1 VWISFF
7 WGKPVGLI
15 VSPGFTGIHNN
26 NYYLLYIYY
35 LLLFE
40 MQNRLLKTLTGNSV
54 DRPALWMMRQ
64 AGRYLPEYL
73 MVRQKAGSFWNLC
86 FNPDLATEVTLQP
99 IRRFDYD
106 AAIIFS
112 DILVIP
118 QAMGQKVEFQANHG
132 PVLDELKWDSM
143 CQFQDWTHFD
153 QGLTPVYQA
162 IRQTRNKLDS
172 GKDLLGFA
180 GTPWTIATYMLD
192 QGKGNDHSKSRL
204 ALQNPS
210 ELKPLINILTTAIAR
225 HLISQIKAGADAVQL
240 FDSWASIVPEQH
252 RDSLLFDP
260 LEKIVKQ
267 INSEIGRPIPIIYFG
282 RGITD
287 SYPKLCHRKLP
298 VALGVDQAANLAQL
312 HEILPKDIVLQGNL
326 NPETLIKGGDC
337 LDQEIYQILDVCRNR
352 PMIFNLGHGILPQT
366 PIPNVER
373 VCELVRAA

>member
-1 VWISFF
+1 
-7 WGKPVGLI
+7 
-15 VSPGFTGIHNN
+15 
-26 NYYLLYIYY
+26 
-35 LLLFE
+35 
-40 MQNRLLKTLTGNSV
+40 MQNRLLKTLTGNPV

-118 QAMGQKVEFQANHG
+118 QALGQKVEFQTNHG
-132 PVLDELKWDSM
+132 PILDPLMWDSI
-143 CQFQDWTHFD
+143 CQFQDWHRFD
-153 QGLTPVYQA
+153 QGLSPVYQA
-162 IRQTRNKLDS
+162 LRQTRYQLDP

-192 QGKGNDHSKSRL
+192 QGKGHDHSKSRL

-210 ELKPLINILTTAIAR
+210 DLKPLINILTTAIAR
-225 HLISQIKAGADAVQL
+225 HLINQIKAGADVVQL
-240 FDSWASIVPEQH
+240 FDSWASIVPGSH

-260 LEKIVKQ
+260 LTKIINQ
-267 INSEIGRPIPIIYFG
+267 INTEIGRPVPIIYFG
-282 RGITD
+282 RGISD
-287 SYPKLCHRKLP
+287 SYEALCQRQLPIALGIDQDANLRKL
-298 VALGVDQAANLAQL
+298 
-312 HEILPKDIVLQGNL
+312 HTILPKHIVFQGNL
-326 NPETLIKGGDC
+326 SPQTLIEGGIA
-337 LDQEIYQILDVCRNR
+337 LDQEISGILEICRDR

-366 PIPNVER
+366 PIAHVER
-373 VCELVRAA
+373 VCERVRAA

>member
-1 VWISFF
+1 
-7 WGKPVGLI
+7 
-15 VSPGFTGIHNN
+15 
-26 NYYLLYIYY
+26 
-35 LLLFE
+35 

-73 MVRQKAGSFWNLC
+73 MVRKKAGSFWNLC

-132 PVLDELKWDSM
+132 PILDELKLDSM

-153 QGLTPVYQA
+153 QGLAPVYQA
-162 IRQTRNKLDS
+162 IRQTRHKLDS
-172 GKDLLGFA
+172 SKDLLGFA

-192 QGKGNDHSKSRL
+192 QGKGHDHSKSRL

-210 ELKPLINILTTAIAR
+210 DLKPLINILTTAIAR
-225 HLISQIKAGADAVQL
+225 HLINQIKAGADAVQL
-240 FDSWASIVPEQH
+240 FDSWASIVPESH

-260 LEKIVKQ
+260 LTKIVNQ
-267 INSEIGRPIPIIYFG
+267 IHAEIKRPVPIIYFG
-282 RGITD
+282 RGISD
-287 SYPKLCHRKLP
+287 SYQGLCQRNLP
-298 VALGVDQAANLAQL
+298 IALGVDQDADLKKL
-312 HEILPKDIVLQGNL
+312 HETLPKNLVLQGNL
-326 NPETLIKGGDC
+326 SPQTLIEGGVQ
-337 LDQEIYQILDVCRNR
+337 LEHEISGILDICQDR

-366 PIPNVER
+366 PIAHVER
-373 VCELVRAA
+373 VCERVRAA